1 MTKVAWIF
9 PGQGSQRAG
18 MGEALCQAFPQVRQ
32 DYFERADDV
41 LGFSLSELCFQGPEE
56 DLVLTQNQQPA
67 IFLVS
72 CAIASVLRQ
81 AGLRPEAV
89 AGHSLGEYP
98 ALVVAG
104 VLDFSDG
111 LRLTRRRGELMAEIA
126 ARTGG
131 AMAAVL
137 GLPAERVEEICR
149 RAGEG
154 EVVEVANYNSPVQTV
169 ISGEGPAVQ
178 RAMELAR
185 EAGARRVVALPVSAP
200 FHCSLMAPLAQS
212 FGPELDGLS
221 MSRASIPVVANVTAQ
236 DEQEP
241 EEIRSNL
248 VTQLDHSV
256 HWTDS
261 MQLLVREGYDT
272 FIEVGPG
279 KVLTGL
285 MRSIDASVTAMST
298 DDPAG
303 IEKVVT
309 SLRA

>member
-32 DYFERADDV
+32 EYFERADDV

-72 CAIASVLRQ
+72 CAISSVLRE

-89 AGHSLGEYP
+89 AGHSLGEYS
-98 ALVVAG
+98 ALVAAG

-185 EAGARRVVALPVSAP
+185 EGGARRVVALPVSAP

-256 HWTDS
+256 RWTDS
-261 MQLLVREGYDT
+261 MQHLVREGYDT